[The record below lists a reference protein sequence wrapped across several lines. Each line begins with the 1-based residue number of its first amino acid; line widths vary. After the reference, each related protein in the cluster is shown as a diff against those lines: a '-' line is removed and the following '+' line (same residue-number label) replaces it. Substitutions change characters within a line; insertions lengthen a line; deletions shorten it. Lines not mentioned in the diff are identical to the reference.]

1 MDLDGLGLALGV
13 STNKIK
19 AIKLGDPVGGIAI
32 WKINLFNFWLG
43 YDVDASWEKVIQA
56 LEETNYNVLA
66 DDLRRKYLKSQG
78 MFFN

>member
-13 STNKIK
+13 LPGKIK

-32 WKINLFNFWLG
+32 WKINLFKFWLN
-43 YDVDASWEKVIQA
+43 YDVDVSWEKVIQA
-56 LEETNYNVLA
+56 LKETNYNVLA

-78 MFFN
+78 MSFN